1 MISNRA
7 DASMLIKA
15 ILSLKTSEECAAF
28 LEDVLTIKETRD
40 IVQRLDVAKC
50 LSENMKYSDISVSTG
65 ASSATISRVNRAYVY
80 GSGGYQIILDRLFGG
95 ESQ

>member
-1 MISNRA
+1 MLSNHADISTLVRA
-7 DASMLIKA
+7 F
-15 ILSLKTSEECAAF
+15 LSLETEEECAAF

-50 LSENMKYSDISVSTG
+50 LSEGIKYADISASTG

-80 GSGGYQIILDRLFGG
+80 GSGGYQTILDRLFGG